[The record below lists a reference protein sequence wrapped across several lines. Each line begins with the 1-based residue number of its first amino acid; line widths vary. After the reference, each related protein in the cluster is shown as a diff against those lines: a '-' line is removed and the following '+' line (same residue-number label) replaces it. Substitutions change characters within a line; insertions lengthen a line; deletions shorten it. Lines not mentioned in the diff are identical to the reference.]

1 MKTKINIALLDDHS
15 LFRQGMVSLLRTYS
29 DLDVLIETSNEENIF
44 NQSPWESIHVLL
56 LEIEMPA
63 MSRIET
69 MILLKKKYP
78 MLRIIVLTSYND
90 SELIFQLTELGADAF
105 IPKGKNI
112 EHVVDVIRNLH
123 NDGYYYSE
131 ETSKA
136 LVMGI
141 QNRNKQTK
149 LIKTITLSDRE
160 IEVLKLLCEQH
171 TNREIAEILKLS
183 PRTIDTY
190 RENLFIKTGAKN
202 IVGIV
207 RYAISN
213 HLID

>member
-1 MKTKINIALLDDHS
+1 MKTKINIALVDDHS
-15 LFRQGMVSLLRTYS
+15 LFRQGMVSLLKTYP
-29 DLDVLIETSNEENIF
+29 DLDVIIEASNGEAIF
-44 NQSPWESIHVLL
+44 KESLLAKIHVLL

-63 MSRIET
+63 MSGIET
-69 MILLKKKYP
+69 MVQLKKKHP
-78 MLRIIVLTSYND
+78 MIRIIVLTSNYD
-90 SELIFQLTELGADAF
+90 SELIFSLTELGADAF

-112 EHVVDVIRNLH
+112 EHVVEVIRNLH
-123 NDGYYYSE
+123 TDGYYHSE

-136 LVMGI
+136 LILGI
-141 QNRNKQTK
+141 QKRNKQTK

-160 IEVLKLLCEQH
+160 IEVLKLLCDQH

-207 RYAISN
+207 RYAIDN

>member
-1 MKTKINIALLDDHS
+1 MKTKINIALVDDHS
-15 LFRQGMVSLLRTYS
+15 LFRQGMVSLLTTYP
-29 DLDVLIETSNEENIF
+29 DLDVLIETSNGETVF
-44 NQSPWESIHVLL
+44 THSSWESIHVLL
-56 LEIEMPA
+56 LETEMPA
-63 MSRIET
+63 MNGIEM
-69 MILLKKKYP
+69 MIQLKKKYP
-78 MLRIIVLTSYND
+78 LIRIIILMSNYD
-90 SELIFQLTELGADAF
+90 SELIFRLTELGVDAF

-136 LVMGI
+136 LVLGI
-141 QNRNKQTK
+141 QKRTSQTK

-207 RYAISN
+207 RYAFNN

>member
-1 MKTKINIALLDDHS
+1 MKTKVNIALIDDHS
-15 LFRQGMVSLLRTYS
+15 LFRQGMVSLLTTYP
-29 DLDVLIETSNEENIF
+29 DLDILIETANEESVLDRF
-44 NQSPWESIHVLL
+44 SWEKIDVLL
-56 LEIEMPA
+56 LEVEMPA
-63 MSRIET
+63 MSGIET
-69 MILLKKKYP
+69 MIQLKKKYP
-78 MLRIIVLTSYND
+78 LRIIVLTSNYD
-90 SELIFQLTELGADAF
+90 SELIFRLTELGADAF

-112 EHVVDVIRNLH
+112 EHVVDVIRNLYH
-123 NDGYYYSE
+123 VGYYYSE

-141 QNRNKQTK
+141 QKRNKQTK
-149 LIKTITLSDRE
+149 MIKTITLSDRE

-207 RYAISN
+207 RYAINN

>member
-1 MKTKINIALLDDHS
+1 MKAKINIALVDDHS
-15 LFRQGMVSLLRTYS
+15 LFRQGMVSLLKTYE
-29 DLDVLIETSNEENIF
+29 DLDVLIETSNGGTVFNYLSWKNI
-44 NQSPWESIHVLL
+44 NVLL
-56 LEIEMPA
+56 LEIDTATMNG
-63 MSRIET
+63 IET
-69 MILLKKKYP
+69 MIQLKKKYP
-78 MLRIIVLTSYND
+78 TIRIIILTSNYD
-90 SELIFQLTELGADAF
+90 SELIFRLTELGADAF

-112 EHVVDVIRNLH
+112 DHVVDVIRNLH
-123 NDGYYYSE
+123 NNGYYYSE

-136 LVMGI
+136 LVLGI
-141 QNRNKQTK
+141 QKRNNQTK
-149 LIKTITLSDRE
+149 VIKTITLSDRE